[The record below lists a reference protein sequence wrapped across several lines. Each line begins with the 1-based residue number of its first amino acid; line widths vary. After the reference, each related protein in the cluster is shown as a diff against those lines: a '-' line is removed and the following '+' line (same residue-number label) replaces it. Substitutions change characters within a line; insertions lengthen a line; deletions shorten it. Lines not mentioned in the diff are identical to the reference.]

1 MINNELIEKDILD
14 IKNYLLNSSLIK
26 EYLNLKN
33 IVNNQYYKNKINEM
47 NFYKKCSKNIND
59 NKEYLKIK
67 KELEE
72 DPILNNF
79 ESIQKEVNDL
89 LNEIKDSIIIGK

>member
-1 MINNELIEKDILD
+1 MIDNKLIEKDILD
-14 IKNYLLNSSLIK
+14 IKEYLLDSSLIK

-33 IVNNQYYKNKINEM
+33 IVNNEYYKNKINEM
-47 NFYKKCSKNIND
+47 NYYKKCSKNKED
-59 NKEYLKIK
+59 NNKYLEIK

-79 ESIQKEVNDL
+79 ELIQKEVNEL
-89 LNEIKDSIIIGK
+89 LNEIKDLILIGK